1 MVLSGQLINGY
12 CELWV
17 VYFVVYMLKMFFL
30 MYYKELF
37 IVKIQAFNLNKDL
50 KTMLKVIVW
59 IICILGI
66 FSFEWLINFGF
77 EELQI

>member
-66 FSFEWLINFGF
+66 FSFE
-77 EELQI
+77 

>member
-1 MVLSGQLINGY
+1 MVLSGHLINGY

-30 MYYKELF
+30 MYYKGLF

-66 FSFEWLINFGF
+66 FSFE
-77 EELQI
+77 